1 MKLTSRLKKLFK
13 SKTQTPQPTHS
24 PGPIQVQQPSRVV
37 TPNPTLALAGTALT
51 DPMTTELLDPG
62 IQQQLQAQTQDAI
75 PLHAEAH
82 SPGHSIAKATAV
94 NALKL
99 FLGILSDVPGPG
111 VKIALNGLLKI
122 IEKVQVCCR
131 T

>member
-13 SKTQTPQPTHS
+13 SKTQTPQPAHS
-24 PGPIQVQQPSRVV
+24 GLIQARQPSRVP
-37 TPNPTLALAGTALT
+37 TPNPTPALAGTTLT
-51 DPMTTELLDPG
+51 DPMIETELLDVG
-62 IQQQLQAQTQDAI
+62 TQQQLQAKTLNAT
-75 PLHAEAH
+75 PPHAETDPA
-82 SPGHSIAKATAV
+82 GHSIAKATAV

-111 VKIALNGLLKI
+111 VKAALNGLLKI
-122 IEKVQVCCR
+122 IEKVQVCWR